1 MPHAPDTETPTQ
13 MTSYQSTIKCSP
25 TELSRCLVDS
35 HREVVSILATLQ
47 KAGCLVTAYFGG
59 GNNFI
64 LTSILAVMPQRD
76 ELILDYG
83 SDSDANLRAL
93 KATRITFVTSHEQI
107 KMQFYTSSLR
117 HAHFEGRDA
126 FSTPIPDALLRLQRR
141 EFYRIA
147 TPLTQPLKCVI
158 APQGTTLRAPT
169 EATIVDISCGGIAII
184 APSDVINLEPGMSF
198 RGCRIKLPELGPV
211 LTDAVV
217 KNTYEVMLKNG
228 TKHKQAGCE
237 FVNMPERERAKIQR
251 YINLAERERKDRAGG
266 R

>member
-1 MPHAPDTETPTQ
+1 MSNH
-13 MTSYQSTIKCSP
+13 QSTIKCSP
-25 TELSRCLVDS
+25 AELSSCLVAS

-59 GNNFI
+59 GHNFI

-83 SDSDANLRAL
+83 SDSDSNLRAL
-93 KATRITFVTSHEQI
+93 KAKRITFVTTHDQI

-117 HAHFEGRDA
+117 QMRCDGRDA

-147 TPLTQPLKCVI
+147 APLTQPLKCVI
-158 APQGTTLRAPT
+158 APQGTALRAPA

-184 APSDVINLEPGMSF
+184 TPSDLTRIEPGMSF
-198 RGCRIKLPELGPV
+198 RSCRIKLPELGPV

-217 KNTYEVMLKNG
+217 KNTYEVMLRNG
-228 TKHKQAGCE
+228 AKQKQAGCE

-251 YINLAERERKDRAGG
+251 YINKTERERRDRLGG